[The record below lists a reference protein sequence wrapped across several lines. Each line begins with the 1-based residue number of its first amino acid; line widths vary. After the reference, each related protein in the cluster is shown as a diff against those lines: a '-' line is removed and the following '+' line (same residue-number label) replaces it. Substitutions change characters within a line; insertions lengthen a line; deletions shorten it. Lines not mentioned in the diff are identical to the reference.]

1 MASSAACLETE
12 RTAAFNRGRP
22 VRSTMSSVLR
32 ATLLGLI
39 MLSAGL
45 SGCFGNEDV
54 GDLPSPDALEIEPA
68 SWKAGEWQR
77 VTFTAEAPMS
87 VFVPHFLRS
96 TSGGYVQNGTIL
108 ALDAGESVAMEILP
122 SARLSTATLL
132 LAPLDAAAFP
142 VRQANESWSTW
153 MGRGGPSSATVDGAV
168 GPATNED
175 GGTFA
180 VVRSLNRTTDQAVTM
195 LSVPMTRN
203 VNAAW
208 EDAQG
213 QAHSEGWVN
222 GRDVYDWLAH
232 ITDETPDLTDPY
244 DGAVGYLDRWIGNG
258 NPAYEDA
265 VSFFSGVFEGYGLR
279 TEVHRFQASTA
290 WAVNVCGYKEGTL
303 YPDEWLVFG
312 AHFDIAPPVVYTPGP
327 DIPGYGT
334 RTGAYD
340 NSAGTSMILETAEA
354 LSKIDTRRTM
364 VFCLWSS
371 EEEGLWGS
379 SSWAQDVAEMD
390 VQVTNYVNLDMMGI
404 NWPGD
409 WVLSCYIGPE
419 ITPGEVID
427 QAPMYGL
434 AEWVGAGELGL
445 ESQIER
451 GWAAW
456 LADGESAMWSD
467 QYVDTVAIY
476 ESPTARSDHD
486 SFQEHLG
493 TVTMGWNGV
502 VDGYP
507 CYHRECDRLSQM
519 ESYMET
525 EGKTGEQNLV
535 ESFDVVAWWATMTF
549 LALDEQPI
557 LNTL

>member
-1 MASSAACLETE
+1 
-12 RTAAFNRGRP
+12 
-22 VRSTMSSVLR
+22 MSSVLR
-32 ATLLGLI
+32 ATTLGLL
-39 MLSAGL
+39 MLCAGL
-45 SGCFGNEDV
+45 SGCFGNEEEGVLPTAGDV
-54 GDLPSPDALEIEPA
+54 SVTPDAW
-68 SWKAGEWQR
+68 SAGEWQR
-77 VTFTAEAPMS
+77 VSFTANADVA
-87 VFVPHFLRS
+87 VFVPHFLMS
-96 TSGGYVQNGTIL
+96 TTGGYVQNGTVL
-108 ALDAGESVAMEILP
+108 DLDAGETVELEVLP
-122 SARLSTATLL
+122 SARLNTATLL
-132 LAPLDAAAFP
+132 LAPAGTDTFP
-142 VRQANESWSTW
+142 IRRANESWTTWAARNGPDAST
-153 MGRGGPSSATVDGAV
+153 SDSAVV
-168 GPATNED
+168 ATANED
-175 GGTFA
+175 GGRFD
-180 VVRSLNRTTDQAVTM
+180 VVRHLNGTTSQAVTM
-195 LSVPMTRN
+195 VSIPMTRA
-203 VNAAW
+203 VDTAW
-208 EDAQG
+208 AEDQG
-213 QAHSEGWVN
+213 QAHTEGWVN
-222 GRDVYDWLAH
+222 GRDVYDWLAF
-232 ITDETPDLTDPY
+232 ITDETPDPLDPA

-265 VSFFSGVFEGYGLR
+265 ITYFSGVFEGYGLR
-279 TEVHRFQASTA
+279 TEVHRFQANTA

-312 AHFDIAPPVVYTPGP
+312 AHFDIAPPAAYTPGP

-340 NSAGTSMILETAEA
+340 NSAGTSMILETAGA

-379 SSWAQDVAEMD
+379 SSWTQDVAEMD
-390 VQVTNYVNLDMMGI
+390 VTVTNYVNLDMMGI

-419 ITPGEVID
+419 VTPGEVID
-427 QAPMYGL
+427 QAPMYRL

-456 LADGESAMWSD
+456 LADGESAMWTD

-486 SFQEHLG
+486 PFQENLN

-507 CYHRECDRLSQM
+507 CYHRNCDTLQQM
-519 ESYMET
+519 QSYMDT
-525 EGKTGEQNLV
+525 EGRTGEQNLV

-557 LNTL
+557 LNAL